1 MTAMETRC
9 ELRESSPRGG
19 WGSPAEYASFPQ
31 QCLVMI
37 RAATAESLPS
47 CPTCPLCSPIDCS
60 PPGSAVHGT
69 LQQKY
74 WSVLPFP
81 SPGDLPDPGIKPVS
95 LMSPAL
101 ASGFFTTSAPW
112 EAHDDPWQL
121 FTRAAHLSLGIQG
134 SLLVVS
140 GVGTLCPACTSS
152 RLAAG
157 KQVGSAKTILL
168 V

>member
-1 MTAMETRC
+1 MC
-9 ELRESSPRGG
+9 F
-19 WGSPAEYASFPQ
+19 FPP
-31 QCLVMI
+31 QCLVMP
-37 RAATAESLPS
+37 AATAGSLPS
-47 CPTCPLCSPIDCS
+47 CPTRPLCSPMDCS
-60 PPGSAVHGT
+60 LPGSAVRGT
-69 LQQKY
+69 LQQEY
-74 WSVLPFP
+74 WSVWPFP

-112 EAHDDPWQL
+112 EARDDPWQL

-140 GVGTLCPACTSS
+140 GVGTLCLAGTSS

-157 KQVGSAKTILL
+157 KQVGSAKTLL